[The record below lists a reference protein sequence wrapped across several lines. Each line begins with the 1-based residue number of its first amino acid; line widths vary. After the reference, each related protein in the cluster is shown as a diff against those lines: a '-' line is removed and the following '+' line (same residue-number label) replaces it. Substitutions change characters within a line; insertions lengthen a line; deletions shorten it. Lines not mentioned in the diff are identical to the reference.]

1 MFLPCKKELSDT
13 SFKADA
19 VLTNCCGKPLLF
31 FQIAIIA
38 HVIKGRKT
46 VQNAPNP
53 STRHGAIPDA
63 ARSVG
68 RRRTRHLATPPVA
81 SEDSPSQKVC
91 KNAMK
96 QPFLQGADA
105 IFQLSTFNFQ
115 LTTY

>member
-1 MFLPCKKELSDT
+1 MFLLCKKELSDT
-13 SFKADA
+13 SFKANA
-19 VLTNCCGKPLLF
+19 VLTNCCGKPLLS

-81 SEDSPSQKVC
+81 SVDFPSQKVC

-105 IFQLSTFNFQ
+105 NFNFQ
-115 LTTY
+115 LSIFNL